1 MTEAADQIAANWAQV
16 LAAISVAAG
25 AVIAV
30 VTIRSGRRISRQ
42 ENTFRYLERQ
52 DLAEFRAS
60 IASARLVWG
69 LRGRSP
75 GVVTAAYDSLPYIQQ
90 VEVIRVLDMYDE
102 ICTIYQS
109 GLFDESVFVTMF
121 APYVMAYWRE
131 AHCLISHLRKRPPA

>member
-30 VTIRSGRRISRQ
+30 VTIRSGRRISGQ

-69 LRGRSP
+69 LRQVPWSRDRGVRLSP
-75 GVVTAAYDSLPYIQQ
+75 VHPTS
-90 VEVIRVLDMYDE
+90 
-102 ICTIYQS
+102 
-109 GLFDESVFVTMF
+109 
-121 APYVMAYWRE
+121 
-131 AHCLISHLRKRPPA
+131 